1 MREGCNRAGFS
12 EQGEFATEYGD
23 DPRCL
28 VKLGC
33 KGPVVK
39 CNVPVRG
46 WVNGIGGC
54 PNVGGICMACTM
66 PGFPDKFMPFM
77 DEDRWGA
84 AAASFQQFTY
94 GPIVR
99 YFRNRNI
106 KTKYDVEPE
115 WRKPATSS
123 TTGYQ
128 PRNYS

>member
-1 MREGCNRAGFS
+1 VRESCNRAGYA
-12 EQGEFATEYGD
+12 EEGAFATEYGD

-66 PGFPDKFMPFM
+66 PGFPDKYMPFM
-77 DEDRWGA
+77 DEDEWGRVA
-84 AAASFQQFTY
+84 ANVTKFTY
-94 GPIVR
+94 GPLVKVLR
-99 YFRNRNI
+99 HRNM
-106 KTKYDVEPE
+106 KKKYDVEPE
-115 WRKPATSS
+115 WRRRGPQI

-128 PRNYS
+128 PRW